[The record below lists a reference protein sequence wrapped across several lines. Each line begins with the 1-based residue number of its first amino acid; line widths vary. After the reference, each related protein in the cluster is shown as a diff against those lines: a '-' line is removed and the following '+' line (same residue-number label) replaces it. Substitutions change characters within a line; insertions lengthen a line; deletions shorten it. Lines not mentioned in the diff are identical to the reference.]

1 MVNWHEGHDLLCSA
15 SKERHVNPS
24 NSCLSLLSLSPGLP
38 CRVSAASSCR
48 LLIFVCVTIV
58 SPDCLVLQW
67 PDSVPRKQS
76 RLYSLHSL
84 GPDDPRADPIIA
96 WLQLASRHSH
106 FTLSQPSVTLHPVY
120 LKPNKTQLVRFSAK
134 PSFSDTVCRL
144 SLLTISL

>member
-1 MVNWHEGHDLLCSA
+1 MLLDFSRASGTPNKVIPKLTKPRPPWFTANWPEGCKHLCLIV
-15 SKERHVNPS
+15 SKERYVNPS
-24 NSCLSLLSLSPGLP
+24 NYCLSLLSLSPGLP
-38 CRVSAASSCR
+38 CRVSAASSSSCR

-67 PDSVPRKQS
+67 PDSGPRKQF

-106 FTLSQPSVTLHPVY
+106 HTLSQT
-120 LKPNKTQLVRFSAK
+120 
-134 PSFSDTVCRL
+134 
-144 SLLTISL
+144 